1 MRKVMENSTKFNLI
15 IEKLNQRIANLNIKL
30 SKDSNNIELQN
41 KLDELLKDKERVYK
55 GTIKDL
61 DELTLKYG
69 ETNNE

>member
-1 MRKVMENSTKFNLI
+1 MENSTKFNLI

>member
-1 MRKVMENSTKFNLI
+1 MRKIMENSTKFNLI
-15 IEKLNQRIANLNIKL
+15 IEKLNQRIATLNIRL

>member
-1 MRKVMENSTKFNLI
+1 MENSTKFNLI
-15 IEKLNQRIANLNIKL
+15 IEKLNQRIATLNIRL

>member
-1 MRKVMENSTKFNLI
+1 MRKIMENSTKFNLI
-15 IEKLNQRIANLNIKL
+15 IEKLNQRIATLNIRL

-61 DELTLKYG
+61 DELSLKY
-69 ETNNE
+69 